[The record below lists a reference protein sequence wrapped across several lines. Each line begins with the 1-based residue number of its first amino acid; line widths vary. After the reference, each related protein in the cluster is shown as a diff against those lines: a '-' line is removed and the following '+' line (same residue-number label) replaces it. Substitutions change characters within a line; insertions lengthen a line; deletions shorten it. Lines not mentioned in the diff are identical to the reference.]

1 MHTAPEAKA
10 VPNGKFSFFQRFPRP
25 WYVLRQAS
33 GTKNRDYSS
42 SFLIISRAPS
52 HPLLSFMCFFWSI
65 TEITT
70 VTKFPAGSPTI
81 VGCLHCIGSKVL
93 ATWHANSDFLSCPK
107 GRVLPKAQKRHLLF
121 SRRRWRPARRAACST
136 TQGTKSKRLVVCR
149 FAPCE

>member
-10 VPNGKFSFFQRFPRP
+10 VPNGKFLFLSDISQAMVCFKASFWHKKSR
-25 WYVLRQAS
+25 LI
-33 GTKNRDYSS
+33 
-42 SFLIISRAPS
+42 LIIPDYFQSPMPPFTFL
-52 HPLLSFMCFFWSI
+52 HVFFLSI

-93 ATWHANSDFLSCPK
+93 ATWHPKEEFCPK
-107 GRVLPKAQKRHLLF
+107 PRRGTFFSAGGGGGLP
-121 SRRRWRPARRAACST
+121 RRAACST